1 MILPDR
7 FIDQDTPESMYT
19 AAGLNADDICNK
31 IENVLFNKD
40 NIKIIK

>member
-1 MILPDR
+1 
-7 FIDQDTPESMYT
+7 MYA

-31 IENVLFNKD
+31 IQDVLFNKD